1 MNTAIIEKI
10 ESNEDFKILIEEV
23 IQKTKLDI
31 RKNIFDSS
39 VLNNDSKQLISYYQ
53 NERQKIL
60 KKFKK
65 DSYSLRVEF
74 DKDDIIINTEDY
86 EQLFI
91 HPNCIYDY
99 LDQIKW
105 NKEYHTEKRI
115 KEKKK
120 LFQFHKLR
128 LKDVKNNIWLSYFN
142 LTIEQLTSIELNK
155 KQKTEPYFHS
165 IFENINSEL
174 FFEYLI
180 KEWFN
185 NIRKPKSAISFV
197 FHLMSTNDNYLESEY
212 RGIKYIFKDI
222 IQYDFA
228 VYWNKNYKEIHIH
241 KYEIKI
247 DFKTARLKSFN
258 EIPSETYINKLKE
271 CVIKFENIN

>member
-105 NKEYHTEKRI
+105 NKEYHTEQRI
-115 KEKKK
+115 KEKKE

-142 LTIEQLTSIELNK
+142 LNIEQLTDIELKK
-155 KQKTEPYFHS
+155 KQKPNPFFDP
-165 IFENINSEL
+165 IFENIESKQ
-174 FFEYLI
+174 FFEFLI

-185 NIRKPKSAISFV
+185 NLTRPKSAISFV
-197 FHLMSTNDNYLESEY
+197 FHLMSKNDNYLETKDK
-212 RGIKYIFKDI
+212 GLKYIIKDI
-222 IQYDFA
+222 IQKDFA
-228 VYWNKNYKEIHIH
+228 IYWNKNYKEIHQY

-258 EIPSETYINKLKE
+258 EIPSKTYINKLKE
-271 CVIKFENIN
+271 YVIKFENIN